1 MDTTILSPKYR
12 ICWSAKIRPT
22 REAVPDIYHEY
33 RTTTL
38 LEKYCPYIPRPF
50 DGLDEML
57 LLSWVL
63 KKLEGTEEQPFV
75 LHYWDLRPPNIILDG
90 NDDSVG

>member
-1 MDTTILSPKYR
+1 MYDEYGLSNRSTAQLEVLNASVWVREKVF
-12 ICWSAKIRPT
+12 SLSRPW
-22 REAVPDIYHEY
+22 
-33 RTTTL
+33 L
-38 LEKYCPYIPRPF
+38 LSGMPF

-63 KKLEGTEEQPFV
+63 KKFEGTEEQPFV

-90 NDDSVG
+90 NNNLAG